1 MEGKQIKIRRRNRKY
16 RRLRRTYTAILAV
29 VVLCAVLL
37 CSQAL
42 LARYKTSNE
51 TQAEMISAQF
61 HISSNYLGNVSENKE
76 FSVVDWGDGIDVQ
89 LYNYEKENVALIA
102 ADAIRYKVTVTNGT
116 FSVSD
121 GASPVTPSGEEYT
134 LPKSA
139 SRISQILHISPSGS
153 GDVVVTVK
161 TTAPFA
167 KTLKATFKINS
178 KLKPD
183 YIIEDQSNGT
193 VKITVYS
200 NDYEGSIT
208 VQWDAGKFSPDNTNK
223 LMETW
228 SDVTKLGSF
237 TAESNTVYELLFVKN
252 TADAYSKTEGTGT
265 KIGLGVT
272 VSE

>member
-29 VVLCAVLL
+29 VFLCAVLL
-37 CSQAL
+37 CAQAL

-61 HISSNYLGNVSENKE
+61 HISSNYLGNVSENKV

-193 VKITVYS
+193 VKLTVYS

-208 VQWDAGKFSPDNTNK
+208 VEWDAGKFSPDNTNK